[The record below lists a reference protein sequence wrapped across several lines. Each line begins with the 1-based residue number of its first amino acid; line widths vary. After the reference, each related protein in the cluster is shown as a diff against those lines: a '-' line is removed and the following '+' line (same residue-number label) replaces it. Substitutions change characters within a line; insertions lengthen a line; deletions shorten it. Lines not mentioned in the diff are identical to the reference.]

1 MHSNSSKSKLKG
13 YAIIFTQDNMP
24 LIDNPS
30 TVPDEAWNTLNK
42 IQQEYANASVVPQLR
57 KKD

>member
-1 MHSNSSKSKLKG
+1 MHSSKSKLKG

-24 LIDNPS
+24 LIDNTS
-30 TVPDEAWNTLNK
+30 TVPDAAWNTLNK
-42 IQQEYANASVVPQLR
+42 IRQEYANASVVPQLR